1 MLWPATN
8 IYEATHVGIYKT
20 VLMIHQR
27 GCRENSPGKK
37 LGYLDKHRTCVASM
51 PDFTALWRIQYPW
64 PIAIIHMYD
73 TYDIW
78 NTVLWRLLTS
88 KKHRQ
93 TSSRKKHTSPYIAK
107 TLQLFATNLAM
118 TSMPAS
124 CQGFH
129 RSPITVSCQRMIDWG
144 VQITS
149 FVWYLGPILIHNQWL
164 DFEGVIL
171 AVLKCGLVEKQRN
184 PQEGKSF
191 TNTLSFATCNRI
203 PLSYKFQRR
212 FRTSQD
218 KGNATVRKLE
228 VWVHWLSR
236 SLVISL
242 TLKKHDEWT
251 SKPNIQSA
259 QLESDLDILHW
270 IFWPWHHLFPNITKH
285 RVVKL
290 SRKQNQ
296 NLSCWKPNILC
307 IMQHF
312 SLKLT
317 STMSLPTKKMRPSA
331 PKRGHYTP
339 WKPPRSARWAAQG
352 HLRHPNPLVR
362 QRPKAAEN
370 EAK

>member
-1 MLWPATN
+1 MPA
-8 IYEATHVGIYKT
+8 
-20 VLMIHQR
+20 
-27 GCRENSPGKK
+27 
-37 LGYLDKHRTCVASM
+37 
-51 PDFTALWRIQYPW
+51 FTALWRIQYPW

-78 NTVLWRLLTS
+78 NTIPLYCEDGALN
-88 KKHRQ
+88 KKQ
-93 TSSRKKHTSPYIAK
+93 ESRKTQTSPYIAK

-129 RSPITVSCQRMIDWG
+129 RSPITVSYQRVIDWG

-191 TNTLSFATCNRI
+191 TNTWSFATCNRI

-228 VWVHWLSR
+228 VRVHWLSR

-242 TLKKHDEWT
+242 TL
-251 SKPNIQSA
+251 
-259 QLESDLDILHW
+259 
-270 IFWPWHHLFPNITKH
+270 
-285 RVVKL
+285 
-290 SRKQNQ
+290 
-296 NLSCWKPNILC
+296 
-307 IMQHF
+307 
-312 SLKLT
+312 
-317 STMSLPTKKMRPSA
+317 
-331 PKRGHYTP
+331 
-339 WKPPRSARWAAQG
+339 
-352 HLRHPNPLVR
+352 
-362 QRPKAAEN
+362 
-370 EAK
+370 